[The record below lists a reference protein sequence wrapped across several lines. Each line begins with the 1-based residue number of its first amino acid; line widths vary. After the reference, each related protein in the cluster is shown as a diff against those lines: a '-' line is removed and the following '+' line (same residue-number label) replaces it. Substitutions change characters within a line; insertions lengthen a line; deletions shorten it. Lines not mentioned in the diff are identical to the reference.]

1 MRTMTRDTLDWLVH
15 VYSLRATS
23 IYIRATEHG
32 HQWVVVRSL
41 CAVDFMIRMTL
52 YRMLGF

>member
-23 IYIRATEHG
+23 IYRATEHG